1 MIQLT
6 HIHKKYKD
14 NIILSSMDMCFEDHS
29 ITAILGPS
37 GCGKTTLLKI
47 TAGLVPQDSGEVTGM
62 EGRVP
67 GFLFQEP
74 RLLPWMNAVQNLEFV
89 LPDDMDKALKRK
101 LCLDML
107 ESVGLADY
115 HRHYPSQ
122 LSGGMSQRLSI
133 ARAFIIRSDILF
145 MDEPFQALDMKRRQQ
160 MIDLFRSLWL
170 NHKPAVLMVT
180 HDVQEALLLA
190 DKIYILS
197 DKPTEILKEIHNPMP
212 FQNRS
217 VQNPVFYT
225 LEQQIINQYLL
236 VGQE

>member
-6 HIHKKYKD
+6 KIHKKYKD
-14 NIILSSMDMCFEDHS
+14 NVILDSLDMTFEDHA

-47 TAGLVPQDSGEVTGM
+47 TAGLVPQGSGEVTGM

-74 RLLPWMNAVQNLEFV
+74 RLLPWMNTVQNLEFV

-101 LCLDML
+101 LSMDML
-107 ESVGLADY
+107 ESVGLTDY

-170 NHKPAVLMVT
+170 NHKPAALMVT

-212 FQNRS
+212 LQARS
-217 VQNPVFYT
+217 VQNPVFYR